1 MNGGPTMEIEIWWAF
16 VNTGSVLI
24 NIFLIIQFLY
34 TKLEKA
40 ECLLSDVKFICWY
53 RNFLGTSL
61 IGRQARLNALSMVVF
76 MPGLL
81 QKRGDLSREAYLRLP
96 YSLVAHIRALY
107 MLAFLNCLGMTGF
120 YFLVD

>member
-1 MNGGPTMEIEIWWAF
+1 MKIEAWWAF
-16 VNTGSVLI
+16 TNIGSVLV
-24 NIFLIIQFLY
+24 NILLIILFLY

-53 RNFLGTSL
+53 KNFFGTSL

-76 MPGLL
+76 IPGLL

-96 YSLVAHIRALY
+96 YSLIAHIRALY
-107 MLAFLNCLGMTGF
+107 VMAFLNCLGMTGF
-120 YFLVD
+120 YFLVN